1 VCDWEQATARPGT
14 YSGFA
19 MSQKKLSALGV
30 FATSGAADDATD
42 ALVQRGFPAADITV
56 SSPASPATEECGGD
70 GDSAAVLLTVQGNT
84 AVEMEVA
91 KDIIE
96 QNGADGA
103 ASAGES
109 VITTKRMDRKAAS
122 ERIL

>member
-1 VCDWEQATARPGT
+1 
-14 YSGFA
+14 

-30 FATSGAADDATD
+30 FATSGAADGATD

-56 SSPASPATEECGGD
+56 SSPASPASENSDAD
-70 GDSAAVLLTVQGNT
+70 GASVLLTVQGNT
-84 AVEMEVA
+84 EVEMDVA

-109 VITTKRMDRKAAS
+109 VIATRRMDRLPPS
-122 ERIL
+122 DRIL

>member
-1 VCDWEQATARPGT
+1 
-14 YSGFA
+14 
-19 MSQKKLSALGV
+19 MSQKKLSALGI
-30 FATSGAADDATD
+30 FATSGAADGATD

-56 SSPASPATEECGGD
+56 SSPVSPATEDGD
-70 GDSAAVLLTVQGNT
+70 GAAVLLTVQGNT

-91 KDIIE
+91 RDIIE
-96 QNGADGA
+96 QNGADNA

-109 VITTKRMDRKAAS
+109 VITTKRMDRQAAS